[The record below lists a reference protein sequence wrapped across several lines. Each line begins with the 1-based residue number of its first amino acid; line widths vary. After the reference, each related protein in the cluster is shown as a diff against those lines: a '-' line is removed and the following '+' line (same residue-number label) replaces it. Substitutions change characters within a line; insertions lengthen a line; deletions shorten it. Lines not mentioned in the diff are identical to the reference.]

1 MAAAVITS
9 GYGPAVLQ
17 FLLINGTL
25 RSDSSK
31 VIYEDPENPNISWMV
46 TADQKDFYA
55 VLEGNEGKIARLH
68 RQENG
73 QLTKQEVI
81 N

>member
-46 TADQKDFYA
+46 TADQKYFYA
-55 VLEGNEGKIARLH
+55 FLEGNEGKIARLH